1 MGWFSNLLGGKEN
14 TGKVIDL
21 AADSIK
27 GIGNWIDNKDFTP
40 QEKAANWAKAV
51 EAHLELVK
59 ATADENSIRSVTR
72 RWLAWGITGWI
83 LIMATISIALSIAG
97 KQAAVKNIIGIINA
111 FELGIAFVAVMG
123 FYFGVQLFRK

>member
-1 MGWFSNLLGGKEN
+1 MSWFSNLLGGKEN
-14 TGKVIDL
+14 TGKVIDI
-21 AADSIK
+21 AGDSIK
-27 GIGNWIDNKDFTP
+27 GIGAWIDNKDFTT

-72 RWLAWGITGWI
+72 RWLAWSITAWM
-83 LIMATISIALSIAG
+83 LVMATLAVVFAILG
-97 KQAAVKNIIGIINA
+97 KDEVVKNILAVVEA
-111 FELGIAFVAVMG
+111 FQLGMVFIAVMG

>member
-1 MGWFSNLLGGKEN
+1 MSWFSNLLGGREN
-14 TGKVIDL
+14 TSKVIDI
-21 AADSIK
+21 AGDSIK
-27 GIGNWIDNKDFTP
+27 GIGAWIDGKDFTQ

-72 RWLAWGITGWI
+72 RWLAWTITGWI
-83 LIMATISIALSIAG
+83 LSCATLSVVLALLD
-97 KQAAVKNIIGIINA
+97 KHAAVKAIIDVVNA
-111 FELGIAFVAVMG
+111 FELGMVFIAVMG